1 MPLDEPPM
9 PARVDPMPSPGV
21 TVAERPDS
29 EEWPPAAGMTQMASG
44 TMDPTPVV
52 AGNDALTELRR
63 RLIERPLRVP
73 ELGELKP
80 TGGDRAGKDGWIRF

>member
-1 MPLDEPPM
+1 MDEPPM
-9 PARVDPMPSPGV
+9 PARTDPMASSEV
-21 TVAERPDS
+21 SIAERPNS
-29 EEWPPAAGMTQMASG
+29 EEWLPASGMTQMASG
-44 TMDPTPVV
+44 TTDPPPVV
-52 AGNDALTELRR
+52 VGTDALTELRR